1 MRLRE
6 LSLHGGAGEGDRAG
20 RKALLLQDVRVR
32 LHEDDVRLRAQGL
45 RMSPADAPANATQNP
60 VPNPLREL
68 HAAGPLTE
76 FQPYDQ
82 LEIVSTFGEPQAEY
96 AAIRKSCGLMDCP
109 QRSFLELA
117 GRDRLPFLNN
127 LLTNQ
132 TWDKQAKA
140 GLRPGQG
147 VYAFFLNVKGRIAA
161 DMNVLELGDRTLL
174 EMDVRVVGSIRQA
187 FDKYLFAEQVT
198 MRELLGVSHEI
209 ALHGPRAQHVLESA
223 AGAPLPVLGQLAS
236 TKINL
241 FGVDAI
247 VWRDDPTAAPGYHLI
262 LPTESAAGVW
272 RELVAHFG
280 QPESLG
286 KRPLRP
292 IGWAAFNATRIEAGR
307 PLFGVDFD
315 DSILPAETGPLF
327 PRAVSLTKGCYLGQ
341 EIVARMHA
349 RGQVA
354 RQIVGIR
361 LQNDDLPIAG
371 AKLFDESGNEIGGVT
386 SSTLSPILS
395 DIAIGLGYVKRPF
408 VAPGTKVRVPAEGA
422 LREASVTEL
431 PFVKPIA
438 D

>member
-1 MRLRE
+1 
-6 LSLHGGAGEGDRAG
+6 
-20 RKALLLQDVRVR
+20 LQQNVRVR

-45 RMSPADAPANATQNP
+45 WMSAADAPRFVDTTN
-60 VPNPLREL
+60 VFPNPLREL
-68 HAAGPLTE
+68 HADAPLVE
-76 FQPYDQ
+76 FQPYDR

-109 QRSFLELA
+109 QRGLLELT

-132 TWDKQAKA
+132 TWDKQTKS
-140 GLRPGQG
+140 GLQAGQG
-147 VYAFFLNVKGRIAA
+147 VYAFFLNVKGRIVA

-174 EMDVRVVGSIRQA
+174 EMDVRVVSAIRQA
-187 FDKYLFAEQVT
+187 FEKYLFAEQVT
-198 MRELLGVSHEI
+198 MRELVGVSHEI
-209 ALHGPRAQHVLESA
+209 ALHGPGARQLLETATGS
-223 AGAPLPVLGQLAS
+223 PLPALGQLAS
-236 TKINL
+236 TKTNL

-247 VWRDDPTAAPGYHLI
+247 VWRDDPAGTPGYHVI
-262 LPTESAAGVW
+262 LPIESAPIVW
-272 RELVAHFG
+272 RELATRFG
-280 QPESLG
+280 TSEALG

-327 PRAVSLTKGCYLGQ
+327 ARAVSLTKGCYLGQ

-349 RGQVA
+349 RQVVA
-354 RQIVGIR
+354 KQIVGFK
-361 LQNDDLPIAG
+361 LETDDLPIAG
-371 AKLFDESGNEIGGVT
+371 TKLFDDKGNEIGGVT

-408 VAPGTKVRVPAEGA
+408 VAPGTKIRVPAEGA
-422 LREASVTEL
+422 LREATVSEL

-438 D
+438 E